1 MPHNNQKI
9 AESFLGDKDGVKVA
23 YHPESDTYFIRI
35 EDYAL
40 RNHTRFSRDLRSYF
54 TQAPQWDSQ
63 TKSYVVQGAKEEAI
77 FQAVCYAR
85 SASAG
90 LQHFKSNVLQDIKR
104 DLWQDIDDHERAE
117 FNQRLQDAMAYR
129 TYHPDEIAKLPPL
142 PERYPHPV
150 LKETYA
156 NTRDGAYSNGPV
168 VAITDYFVVQYTSRG
183 KLNEDRV
190 SKNPEHWIT
199 LHSTDKFLHS
209 PEDWKHPRQ
218 AIERAMGV
226 WENQE
231 GQPRLQRPWKSIE
244 YNSSMKANV
253 FEYQRDLH
261 SPKARKLLA
270 EQLAQSAQQVEQRTQ
285 TSTPTQTPEAQTT
298 VAAKAAKVRLK
309 EVHAELKEEVKEQS
323 KAKPARSRSKKQTQS
338 LGMTM

>member
-1 MPHNNQKI
+1 MPNNNQK
-9 AESFLGDKDGVKVA
+9 SVNSHLGDKDGVKVA
-23 YHPESDTYFIRI
+23 YHQESGTHFIQI

-40 RNHTRFSRDLRSYF
+40 RNHTRFSRDFRSYF
-54 TQAPQWDSQ
+54 PKPPEWDSE
-63 TKSYVVQGAKEEAI
+63 TKSYIAQGVSADEIA
-77 FQAVCYAR
+77 QAVWYAR
-85 SASAG
+85 SASAE
-90 LQHFKSNVLQDIKR
+90 LHHFKQTALQRIKR

-129 TYHPDEIAKLPPL
+129 TDHPDQIATLPPL

-156 NTRDGAYSNGPV
+156 NTRESAYSNGPII
-168 VAITDYFVVQYTSRG
+168 AITDYFVIQYTSRG
-183 KLNEDRV
+183 KLTEDRV

-209 PEDWKHPRQ
+209 PEDWNNPRQ

-226 WENQE
+226 WENQD

-253 FEYQRDLH
+253 FEYQRELH

-270 EQLAQSAQQVEQRTQ
+270 EQLAQPAQQEEQQQPAATQ
-285 TSTPTQTPEAQTT
+285 AQVSSEPQTT
-298 VAAKAAKVRLK
+298 VAAKKRLK
-309 EVHAELKEEVKEQS
+309 VVHAELKEEVK
-323 KAKPARSRSKKQTQS
+323 AKPSRSRAKKQTQS

>member
-1 MPHNNQKI
+1 MPNNNHKI
-9 AESFLGDKDGVKVA
+9 AESLLGEKNGVKVNYDRA
-23 YHPESDTYFIRI
+23 SDSHFIQI
-35 EDYAL
+35 EDYSL
-40 RNHTRFSRDLRSYF
+40 RNHTRFSRDFRSCF
-54 TQAPQWDSQ
+54 EKAPKWDGQ
-63 TKSYVVQGAKEEAI
+63 TKSYVVQGAKEETIA
-77 FQAVCYAR
+77 QAVEYAR
-85 SASAG
+85 SASAE
-90 LQHFKSNVLQDIKR
+90 LQHFKSTALQDIRR

-129 TYHPDEIAKLPPL
+129 TDHPDEIAKLPPL

-150 LKETYA
+150 LKDTYA
-156 NTRDGAYSNGPV
+156 NTRDGAYSNGPI
-168 VAITDYFVVQYTSRG
+168 VAITDYFVIQYTSRG

-209 PEDWKHPRQ
+209 PQDWQNPRQ
-218 AIERAMGV
+218 AIERAMGI

-231 GQPRLQRPWKSIE
+231 GQPRLQRAWKSIE

-270 EQLAQSAQQVEQRTQ
+270 EQLAQLSQHEEQHTQ
-285 TSTPTQTPEAQTT
+285 TSTPTQAPEAQTL
-298 VAAKAAKVRLK
+298 VAAKVRLI
-309 EVHAELKEEVKEQS
+309 EVHAELKEKVKEKA
-323 KAKPARSRSKKQTQS
+323 KAKPARLRSKKQTQTQS

>member
-1 MPHNNQKI
+1 
-9 AESFLGDKDGVKVA
+9 A
-23 YHPESDTYFIRI
+23 PE
-35 EDYAL
+35 
-40 RNHTRFSRDLRSYF
+40 
-54 TQAPQWDSQ
+54 
-63 TKSYVVQGAKEEAI
+63 VVSEA
-77 FQAVCYAR
+77 VGYAR
-85 SASAG
+85 NASAE
-90 LQHFKSNVLQDIKR
+90 LQHFKSTALEDIKR

-129 TYHPDEIAKLPPL
+129 TDHPEEIAKLPPL

-156 NTRDGAYSNGPV
+156 NTRDGAYSNGPI
-168 VAITDYFVVQYTSRG
+168 VAITDYFVIQYTSRG
-183 KLNEDRV
+183 RLTEDRV

-231 GQPRLQRPWKSIE
+231 GQPRLQRAWKSIE

-253 FEYQRDLH
+253 FEYRRDLH
-261 SPKARKLLA
+261 SPKARKLQA
-270 EQLAQSAQQVEQRTQ
+270 EQLAQLSQHEEQHKQ
-285 TSTPTQTPEAQTT
+285 TSTPAQVREAQAN
-298 VAAKAAKVRLK
+298 VAAKAAKVRRK
-309 EVHAELKEEVKEQS
+309 EVHAELNEQVKEQS

>member
-1 MPHNNQKI
+1 MPQNNQKI
-9 AESFLGDKDGVKVA
+9 AESVLGEKDGVKVA
-23 YHPESDTYFIRI
+23 FHQESDSYYIQI

-40 RNHTRFSRDLRSYF
+40 RNHTRFSRDFRFYF

-63 TKSYVVQGAKEEAI
+63 TKSYIVQGVAPESVS
-77 FQAVCYAR
+77 QAVGYAR
-85 SASAG
+85 SASAE
-90 LQHFKSNVLQDIKR
+90 LQHFKSTALEDIKR

-129 TYHPDEIAKLPPL
+129 TDHPDEIAKLPPL

-156 NTRDGAYSNGPV
+156 NTRDGAYSNGPII
-168 VAITDYFVVQYTSRG
+168 AITDYFVIQYTSRG
-183 KLNEDRV
+183 KLTEDRV

-226 WENQE
+226 WENQ
-231 GQPRLQRPWKSIE
+231 GDQARLQRPWKSIE

-253 FEYQRDLH
+253 FEYQRELH

-270 EQLAQSAQQVEQRTQ
+270 EQLVQSAQQVEQHTQ
-285 TSTPTQTPEAQTT
+285 TSTPTQAPEAQTL
-298 VAAKAAKVRLK
+298 VAAKAAKVRLL
-309 EVHAELKEEVKEQS
+309 EVHAELREEVKEQA
-323 KAKPARSRSKKQTQS
+323 KTKPARSRSKKQTQS